1 MNMIQRI
8 AKQNRKY
15 YRKRNLLIGIAVF
28 LASLLMFVIL
38 AIGVVFQQ
46 EQYASINAYNPNWQ
60 GWYKNVTKETTKQ
73 LANRPDT
80 AECGLFKKIAF
91 TELPNAKYVHY
102 YYMTE
107 ETVDMLR
114 LKLAQGHMPEAENE
128 IAITAG
134 AAERL
139 GISVKPSD
147 SISLS
152 YQVLHNEKAEHSRKK
167 DFVVSGIL
175 KSDNDSDS
183 EDNTILISEQ
193 LLETEFQSKEI
204 SYEFL
209 FRVSNQNA
217 STSTVQIEDTIQ
229 KIAKKYQISE
239 NDVFINSYNL
249 SANYIDPDMILII
262 FVIICIIVLAGVITI
277 YSIYY
282 VRINERIQEFGKLKA
297 IGMTTKE
304 LRRIVLK
311 EGIGIATKAA
321 PLGILAGLILE
332 IIGMLVLHANSM
344 DVVKEILPWI
354 SVPNL
359 VISHIGAIGLS
370 LGITYLMMYISLK
383 KPMRITGKITEIE
396 AIRYPASIDKP
407 KINLYAKKSRK
418 SKNRIRI
425 SYLAKNHMG
434 RFKARSLLTILS
446 MSATGILVMVVA
458 TVISCTDAKLYA
470 SDLCHGQYMI
480 TERIEFDN
488 AEHPER
494 EWKNVIENNPLTDD
508 LLQKIEAI
516 EGVKEVTAFDSIFAE
531 IPELSFGNYEIMG
544 VPEENKAF
552 LMDRIT
558 QGTVTYEALKSGE
571 RVVVDERAARWSFHN
586 LKIGDTISYVV
597 DNGGRLPLIKKAEV
611 VAFGDFPMIFP
622 GIYTASESFKDLCPA
637 DANCHSVY
645 SVWGDEDYNIDTEN
659 RIKALIEKEPL
670 LSLHIR
676 QENYETEQSTYR
688 GLTILCCI
696 FLGILGSICIMN
708 MINTMMSSIQQRKK
722 EIGMLQAV
730 GMTDRQ
736 LFHMLQFEG
745 GLYIFGT
752 LFTTIVI
759 GTWLSFYT
767 FIWARENGILGIRV
781 YRFPLTAVYTMA
793 IILIVLEILLSAFL
807 SRSVRKETIIDR
819 IRFYQ

>member
-28 LASLLMFVIL
+28 LASFLIFTIL

-60 GWYKNVTKETTKQ
+60 GWYKNVTKEIAGQ
-73 LANRPDT
+73 LADSPDT
-80 AECGLFKKIAF
+80 AECGLLKQIAF
-91 TELPNAKYVHY
+91 TELPDTKYVHY
-102 YYMTE
+102 YYMTD

-114 LKLAQGHMPEAENE
+114 LKLAQGHMPESENE

-134 AAERL
+134 AAKRL
-139 GISVKPSD
+139 GISVKTGD

-152 YQVLHNEKAEHSRKK
+152 YQVLHGEKAGHSQQK
-167 DFVVSGIL
+167 DFVISGIL
-175 KSDNDSDS
+175 KNNHDLDS
-183 EDNTILISEQ
+183 EDNTILVSEQ
-193 LLETEFQSKEI
+193 LLETEFNSKEI

-209 FRVSNQNA
+209 FRISRQNA
-217 STSTVQIEDTIQ
+217 STSTVLIENTIYNLAKEHQIPED
-229 KIAKKYQISE
+229 
-239 NDVFINSYNL
+239 DVSINSYNL
-249 SANYIDPDMILII
+249 AANYTDPNVFLII
-262 FVIICIIVLAGVITI
+262 FAIICVVALAGVITI

-282 VRINERIQEFGKLKA
+282 VRINERIQEFGRLRA

-304 LRRIVLK
+304 LRRIVFK
-311 EGIGIATKAA
+311 EGIGITTKAA
-321 PLGILAGLILE
+321 PLGIFAGIIFE
-332 IIGMLVLHANSM
+332 TIGMLVLHAKSW
-344 DVVKEILPWI
+344 DIFREILPWI

-359 VISHIGAIGLS
+359 VISHIGAAVLS
-370 LGITYLMMYISLK
+370 LGITFLMMYISLR
-383 KPMRITGKITEIE
+383 KPMRIAEKITEME
-396 AIRYPASIDKP
+396 AIHYPASNDKP
-407 KINLYAKKSRK
+407 KIILSDKKLRK
-418 SKNRIRI
+418 SSNRIRI
-425 SYLAKNHMG
+425 SYLVKNHMK
-434 RFKARSLLTILS
+434 RSKVRSLLTILS

-470 SDLCHGQYMI
+470 DDLCHGQYMI

-494 EWKNVIENNPLTDD
+494 EWKNVIENNPLTND
-508 LLQKIEAI
+508 LLQKIKAI
-516 EGVKEVTAFDSIFAE
+516 EGVKDVTAFDSIFAE
-531 IPELSFGNYEIMG
+531 IPELSDIYEIMG

-597 DNGGRLPLIKKAEV
+597 DQGDGLPLMKKAKV
-611 VAFGDFPMIFP
+611 VAFGDFPILFP
-622 GIYTASESFKDLCPA
+622 GIFTASEGLKNLCP
-637 DANCHSVY
+637 DNANCHSVY
-645 SVWGDEDYNIDTEN
+645 SVWGNEDYNIETEK
-659 RIKALIEKEPL
+659 RIKALIEQEPL
-670 LSLHIR
+670 LSLHIW
-676 QENYETEQSTYR
+676 QENYESEQSTDR
-688 GLTILCCI
+688 GLTIICCI

-708 MINTMMSSIQQRKK
+708 MINTMVSSVQQRKK

-730 GMTDRQ
+730 GMTDKQ

-745 GLYIFGT
+745 GLYILGT
-752 LFTTIVI
+752 LFTIITI
-759 GTWLSFYT
+759 GTWLSIRT
-767 FIWARENGILGIRV
+767 FIWAKGNGILGIRI
-781 YRFPLTAVYTMA
+781 YRFPLTAVYIMA
-793 IILIVLEILLSAFL
+793 ITLIVLEILLSAFL
-807 SRSVRKETIIDR
+807 ARSVKKETIIDR